1 MVRSNASPATYSDE
15 SDEVDEMHT
24 DERIPRLVS
33 DVAHLQSDVSEI
45 KLETRAL
52 RADVNKLRDDM
63 QTGFAKVREELHAQG
78 KELRTEIQNQGKELR
93 AEIHNQGKE
102 LRAEIGGVRGSIEK
116 LTLELER
123 FKGRQWIAIAV
134 LYVLVALC
142 LGGLPN
148 VLARTLKLPW

>member
-93 AEIHNQGKE
+93 AEI
-102 LRAEIGGVRGSIEK
+102 GGVRGSIEK